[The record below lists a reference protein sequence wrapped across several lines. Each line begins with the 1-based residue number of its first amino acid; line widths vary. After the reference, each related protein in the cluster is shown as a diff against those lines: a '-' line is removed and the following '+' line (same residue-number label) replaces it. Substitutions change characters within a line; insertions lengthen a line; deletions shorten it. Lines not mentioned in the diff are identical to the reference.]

1 MVGDL
6 GWFRRNGVDARFLGF
21 VLVTM
26 VGSVVLGGCVAGLV
40 DGLASREAASL
51 LAVPFLAMIG
61 AGVVIPIA
69 FMAGFV
75 PSAVI
80 FALVMQAL
88 VPRVGER
95 WATRCAGVVTATVAA
110 LAATAVMTG
119 GGRDL
124 DGIGGL
130 MLFVGP
136 AAVLFAPLAVRW
148 FYGEGR

>member
-1 MVGDL
+1 ML

-26 VGSVVLGGCVAGLV
+26 AGSVVFGGCVAGLV
-40 DGLASREAASL
+40 AGLMRGEVASF
-51 LAVPFLAMIG
+51 LAVAFFAMIG
-61 AGVVIPIA
+61 AGFAIPFA
-69 FMAGFV
+69 LVAWYL
-75 PSAVI
+75 PSAVV
-80 FALVMQAL
+80 FALVMQEL
-88 VPRVGER
+88 VPRFGEI
-95 WATRCAGVVTATVAA
+95 WATRCAGVVTAMVAA

-119 GGRDL
+119 GGRDF